1 MEMIIKT
8 EKHLLE
14 LLKNDSN
21 KAYTCLYNKWAPLLH
36 RFVFSLV
43 KSRSMTEDIVQE
55 TFVKIWDNRRN
66 IETDKSFKSY
76 LFTITYHMV
85 LKEFRYQVNHPQMED
100 YIALTNDIEFSES
113 PDIHQLDFDYFISE
127 LDKAKLLLSP
137 RQREIFELNKEE
149 NLSVKE
155 IVEKLQITEQVVRN
169 QLSASLKIIRQKLA
183 KSFFILFFWL

>member
-21 KAYTCLYNKWAPLLH
+21 KAYTCLYNKWASLLH

-43 KSRSMTEDIVQE
+43 KSRSMTDDIVQE
-55 TFVKIWDNRRN
+55 TFVKIWDNRKN
-66 IETDKSFKSY
+66 IETEKSFKSY
-76 LFTITYHMV
+76 LFTISYHMV

-100 YIALTNDIEFSES
+100 YIAFTNDIEFSES
-113 PDIHQLDFDYFISE
+113 PDIHKIDFDYFISE

-137 RQREIFELNKEE
+137 RQREIFELSKEE

-169 QLSASLKIIRQKLA
+169 QLSTSLKIIRQKLA
-183 KSFFILFFWL
+183 KSFFILLFWL

>member
-1 MEMIIKT
+1 MIIKT

-14 LLKNDSN
+14 LLKKDSY
-21 KAYTCLYNKWAPLLH
+21 KAYTHLYNKWAPLLH

-55 TFVKIWDNRRN
+55 TFVKVWDNRKN
-66 IETDKSFKSY
+66 IEPEKSFKSY
-76 LFTITYHMV
+76 LFTISYHMV
-85 LKEFRYQVNHPQMED
+85 LREFRYQVNHPQMED
-100 YIALTNDIEFSES
+100 YIAFTNNIEYSES
-113 PDIHQLDFDYFISE
+113 PDTHKIDFDYFISE

-137 RQREIFELNKEE
+137 RQREIFELSKEE

-155 IVEKLQITEQVVRN
+155 IVDKLQITEQVVRN

-183 KSFFILFFWL
+183 KSFLLLFLWL